1 MNKESL
7 LQRRY
12 RLIGEKAV
20 KQGMSFTIFERQPK
34 SIAAHKLHK
43 TGLKWFV

>member
-20 KQGMSFTIFERQPK
+20 KQGIGFTI
-34 SIAAHKLHK
+34 I
-43 TGLKWFV
+43 